1 MVRRYSAR
9 KDYASQNASWQG
21 VNLSSSGPQPY
32 SGIDNLK
39 NMSIQ
44 DDHIYVSVSQQQ
56 HSMIASGQP
65 LPTDRYP
72 ALSGYFTD
80 EATASRHFDGDSR
93 YSAVGLAGDL
103 QQNPYYDP
111 DAAMQ
116 AAMDGKEYF
125 PQFNGNL
132 DCFTIDRDRLEA
144 VYGTRDLN
152 AAVGKCTAND
162 HLGCGGGNQGFNS
175 DLTELYNNGCLK
187 YDPAR
192 SRTSEDVV
200 CRDYDA
206 MQSRAEARTQ
216 DCFARHERTP
226 SPEVCAQ
233 TSMGPANTVQSQ
245 PFHST
250 EVQKSAY
257 YTGMHERLNDP
268 NLFQDNAPSDYQYVK
283 TIYGKSAE
291 GVLGN
296 TSGQRNLSA
305 QRTVGGEDRRSTDDG
320 GHLIGTRFQGSGD
333 MENLEPQDRNLNR
346 GSYKQMENRWAAAQ
360 DAGDKVF
367 VHSESFHSDQSQR
380 PEAFMGYAI
389 YEHPDGTREWEAF
402 SYQNESS
409 STQQE
414 WNDALNQFDPKGL
427 YLDNSLNPRDYN
439 PADYEA
445 ELNDMDSPEQSR
457 PPVGTTPDQHQ
468 DENQEQAQDENQ
480 EQAQDENQEQAQDEN
495 QEQPQDENQ
504 EQAQDENREQAQDEN
519 QEQAQDEN
527 QEQAQDENQEQ
538 AQDENQEQAQDENQE
553 QTQDENQ
560 EQAQDENQEQDQD
573 KSQEQAQDENQEQA
587 QDENQ
592 EQAQDENQ
600 EQAQDENQ
608 EQAQDENQEQ
618 AQDENQE
625 QVQDENQEQAQTD
638 DLSMDQAAERESQ
651 EEQAQTDDLSM
662 DQAAEQAPQEEQTQS
677 DDLSMDQAAEQAPEQ
692 EQTQTGDLSMD
703 QAAEQAPQEEQAQ
716 TGDLSMDQAAEQAP
730 EQEQTQSDD
739 LSMDQA
745 AEQAP
750 EQEQTQ
756 SDDLSMDQ
764 AAEQAPEQEQT
775 QSDDLSMDQAAGE
788 DASAAQEQDSSGGEE
803 QSSGQEEDQSQGYS
817 Y

>member
-480 EQAQDENQEQAQDEN
+480 EQAQDENQEQ
-495 QEQPQDENQ
+495 PQDENQ
-504 EQAQDENREQAQDEN
+504 EQAQDENR
-519 QEQAQDEN
+519 
-527 QEQAQDENQEQ
+527 
-538 AQDENQEQAQDENQE
+538 
-553 QTQDENQ
+553 
-560 EQAQDENQEQDQD
+560 
-573 KSQEQAQDENQEQA
+573 
-587 QDENQ
+587 
-592 EQAQDENQ
+592 

-730 EQEQTQSDD
+730 QEEQAQTGDLSMDQAAEQAPEQEQTQSDD

>member
-480 EQAQDENQEQAQDEN
+480 EQAQDENQEQ
-495 QEQPQDENQ
+495 PQDENQ
-504 EQAQDENREQAQDEN
+504 EQAQDENR
-519 QEQAQDEN
+519 
-527 QEQAQDENQEQ
+527 
-538 AQDENQEQAQDENQE
+538 
-553 QTQDENQ
+553 
-560 EQAQDENQEQDQD
+560 
-573 KSQEQAQDENQEQA
+573 
-587 QDENQ
+587 
-592 EQAQDENQ
+592 